1 MSEQP
6 NTITQP
12 SSEKKDFKSAQ
23 PAERVY
29 GVGRKLIGK
38 DYETPDL
45 YAKVTGQAKYAE
57 DYHADGMLFCKLALS
72 PLPHARVKHIDAREA
87 LAMPGVKAILTAEEL
102 PPPADNLTDNGTVI
116 KANPKS
122 ERALTLEPLY
132 QGEPILA
139 VAAVDEFTAAEA
151 IEKIQIDFEPL
162 PFVIDPLDTLRPGGP
177 NPRVEGNIWVQS
189 KPPAAAA
196 GAAPTSPPPPTI
208 GQLKWTHADF
218 ANAKNGQLPT
228 GKTPDEW
235 SFGDV
240 EGGFK
245 SAALVLDETFV
256 TPDTSHQTLETRSAL
271 AYWQNGKVHV
281 YTGTQS
287 TAQTVPAIA
296 RWLNIDRSNVV
307 LISEYTGGGFGSKI
321 TGGIS
326 LVIPALLS
334 KKANAP
340 VMMRISREE
349 ETYIGRARPS
359 LMGRMKVGFSNE
371 GRIIALDMFVI
382 SNNGPYDANG
392 DVPSSGRIVSLLYQP
407 QAMRWRGATILTNTP
422 PRSAQSS
429 PGGLQGI
436 IIMEPIIAKAARK
449 LGLDQVAIR
458 RINCPEGKAPFGPA
472 ISGKRQ
478 YATSAF
484 LKEALDRGAEQFKWQ
499 ERVARTPKRIG
510 TKVRGVGVSLSCYVG
525 GTIGFDGLLVI
536 TPDGRVRFQ
545 SGIGNLGTES
555 VIDVHRAGAEV
566 LGVPWEKCDVTWGD
580 TAKNLPFT
588 CVSGGSQTTHAMT
601 RAAYAAAM
609 DARKKL
615 QEIAAKTHGGKPEQ
629 YEVANERV
637 FRKGGGMSMTLAQA
651 AQRAIQL
658 GGIYDGHEA
667 APDLNKL
674 TKASVAALAGQG
686 LVAAAKDNYPR
697 DGSTYSYV
705 ASFAEVEVDVET
717 GKYYIVDFLAYGDVG
732 SVIHPRALGGQMLG
746 RSVLGMGHAL
756 GQKWVYDPHYGAML
770 STRMYHSKPPT
781 ILDVPVNM
789 QWGALD
795 IPDPETPVG
804 ARGVGEPPVGGG
816 CASVLNALSDALG
829 DEIFRRAPV
838 NADTILTSFEAGR
851 PMQLPL
857 VAHI

>member
-1 MSEQP
+1 MPETP
-6 NTITQP
+6 LDKPT
-12 SSEKKDFKSAQ
+12 EKNGAQ
-23 PAERVY
+23 PANPSERVY

-38 DYETPDL
+38 NYVTADL

-57 DYHADGMLFCKLALS
+57 DYHVDGMLWAKLVLS
-72 PLPHARVKHIDAREA
+72 PLPHARVKRIDARKA
-87 LAMPGVKAILTAEEL
+87 LSMPGVKAILTADEL
-102 PPPADNLTDNGTVI
+102 PPPADSLTDNGTVI

-122 ERALTLEPLY
+122 ERALTMEPLY

-151 IEKIQIDFEPL
+151 IEKIEIDFAPL

-177 NPRVEGNIWVQS
+177 NPRTEGNIWVQS
-189 KPPAAAA
+189 HPS
-196 GAAPTSPPPPTI
+196 GAAQAAPVPPTL
-208 GQLKWTHADF
+208 GELKWTDADF
-218 ANAKNGQLPT
+218 ASTKDGQLPT

-235 SFGDV
+235 SYGNL
-240 EGGFK
+240 EGGF
-245 SAALVLDETFV
+245 STAALVLDETFV

-271 AYWQNGKVHV
+271 AYWQNGKVYV

-296 RWLNIDRSNVV
+296 RWLNIDRSKVV

-326 LVIPALLS
+326 LVVPALLS
-334 KKANAP
+334 KKTNAP

-349 ETYIGRARPS
+349 ETFIGRARPS
-359 LMGRMKVGFSNE
+359 LMGRMKIGFSKE
-371 GRIIALDMFVI
+371 GRIQALDMFVI
-382 SNNGPYDANG
+382 ANNGPYDAVG

-407 QAMRWRGATILTNTP
+407 VAMRWRGATILTNTP

-436 IIMEPIIAKAARK
+436 IIIEPILAKAARK
-449 LGLDQVAIR
+449 LGVDQVALR
-458 RINCPEGKAPFGPA
+458 RINCPEGKALYGA
-472 ISGKRQ
+472 VVDGKRQ
-478 YATSAF
+478 HATSAF
-484 LKEALDRGAEQFKWQ
+484 LKEALDRGAEQFEWQ
-499 ERVARTPKRIG
+499 KRVARTPKRIG
-510 TKVRGVGVSLSCYVG
+510 TKVRGVGVSLSTYVG

-536 TPDGRVRFQ
+536 TPEGRVRFQ

-609 DARKKL
+609 DAKQKL
-615 QEIAAKTHGGKPEQ
+615 QAIAAQTLGGKPEQ

-637 FRKGGGMSMTLAQA
+637 FRKGGAGMTLAQA
-651 AQRAIQL
+651 AKRAIQL
-658 GGIYDGHEA
+658 GGVYDGHETA
-667 APDLNKL
+667 AELNRL

-686 LVAAAKDNYPR
+686 LVAAAKDKYPR
-697 DGSTYSYV
+697 DGQTFSFV
-705 ASFAEVEVDVET
+705 ASFAEVEVDIET
-717 GKYYIVDFLAYGDVG
+717 GKYYITDFRAYADTGT
-732 SVIHPRALGGQMLG
+732 VIHPRSLGGQVLG

-770 STRMYHSKPPT
+770 SSRFYHSKPPT
-781 ILDVPVNM
+781 ILDVPLDM
-789 QWGALD
+789 QWEALD

-804 ARGVGEPPVGGG
+804 ARGMGEPPVGGG
-816 CASVLNALSDALG
+816 CAAILNALSDALG
-829 DEIFRRAPV
+829 DDIFRRAPV
-838 NADTILTSFEAGR
+838 TADTILTSFEAGR
-851 PMQLPL
+851 PMQHPL
-857 VAHI
+857 MAHI

>member
-1 MSEQP
+1 MPETTSEKPTEKKVEQP
-6 NTITQP
+6 
-12 SSEKKDFKSAQ
+12 S
-23 PAERVY
+23 ERVY
-29 GVGRKLIGK
+29 GVGRRLIGK
-38 DYETPDL
+38 NYVTPDL

-57 DYHADGMLFCKLALS
+57 DYHADGMLWCKLLLS
-72 PLPHARVKHIDAREA
+72 PLPHARVKHLDTRKA
-87 LAMPGVKAILTAEEL
+87 LAMPGVKAILMADEL

-116 KANPKS
+116 KANPKA
-122 ERALTLEPLY
+122 ERALTMEPLY

-151 IEKIQIDFEPL
+151 IEKIEIEFEPL
-162 PFVIDPLDTLRPGGP
+162 PFAIDPLETLRPGSP
-177 NPRVEGNIWVQS
+177 NPRMEGNIWVQAH
-189 KPPAAAA
+189 PAPAAA
-196 GAAPTSPPPPTI
+196 GAAPPSPPPPTI
-208 GQLKWTHADF
+208 GQLKWTEADF
-218 ANAKNGQLPT
+218 ANAKEGQLPT

-235 SFGDV
+235 TYGDV
-240 EGGFK
+240 DGGFK
-245 SAALVLDETFV
+245 TAALVLDETFV

-271 AYWQNGKVHV
+271 AYWQNGKVYVH
-281 YTGTQS
+281 TGTQS

-326 LVIPALLS
+326 LIIPALLS
-334 KKANAP
+334 KKTNAP

-359 LMGRMKVGFSNE
+359 LMGRMKIGFSKE
-371 GRIIALDMFVI
+371 GRIQALDMFVI
-382 SNNGPYDANG
+382 ANNGPYDAVG

-407 QAMRWRGATILTNTP
+407 QAMHWRGATILTNTP

-436 IIMEPIIAKAARK
+436 IIIEPIIAKAARQ

-472 ISGKRQ
+472 INGKRQ
-478 YATSAF
+478 YSTSAF

-499 ERVARTPKRIG
+499 ERISRTPKRVG
-510 TKVRGVGVSLSCYVG
+510 SKVRGVGVSLSTYVG

-555 VIDVHRAGAEV
+555 VMDVHRAGAEI
-566 LGVPWEKCDVTWGD
+566 LGVPWEKCEITWGD

-609 DARKKL
+609 DAKKKL
-615 QEIAAKTHGGKPEQ
+615 QEIAAKTLGGKPEQ
-629 YEVANERV
+629 YELANERV
-637 FRKGGGMSMTLAQA
+637 FRKGGAGMTLAQA
-651 AQRAIQL
+651 AKRAIQL
-658 GGIYDGHEA
+658 GGIYDGHEV
-667 APDLNKL
+667 APDLNRL
-674 TKASVAALAGQG
+674 TKASVTALAGQG
-686 LVAAAKDNYPR
+686 LVAAAKDQYPR
-697 DGSTYSYV
+697 DGGTFSFV
-705 ASFAEVEVDVET
+705 ACFAEVEVDIET
-717 GKYYIVDFLAYGDVG
+717 GKYHITDYLAYADVG
-732 SVIHPRALGGQMLG
+732 SVIHPRALGGQVLG

-756 GQKWVYDPHYGAML
+756 GQKWVFDPHYGAML
-770 STRMYHSKPPT
+770 STRFYQSKPPT
-781 ILDVPVNM
+781 ILDVPVDM
-789 QWGALD
+789 RWEALD

-816 CASVLNALSDALG
+816 CAAVLNALSDALG

-838 NADTILTSFEAGR
+838 NADTILASFEAGR
-851 PMQLPL
+851 PMQHPL
-857 VAHI
+857 MAHI